1 MRTGIS
7 LRYLGAFLVLLA
19 IEVAIA
25 LFVTGGVVRGYLGDV
40 LVVVLIYCLVRTF
53 VRNDAR
59 LLPLWIFLFAVAV
72 ELAQYADLAGRLGI
86 DQRSATG
93 VIVGSVFD
101 LADIACYFAGCAGI
115 AVFEAVLRRRR
126 NAESVSPA

>member
-53 VRNDAR
+53 VRNEAR

-126 NAESVSPA
+126 NAEPVSPA